1 MGKQAVRGGTG
12 GKVNPAR
19 RLRKAGAKGK
29 AVPKTA
35 EKRKTATVAAR
46 TVRQKVKGKGV
57 DPFTLEI
64 IKEGLLAIGDE
75 MFVTMQ
81 RTSMSTIIYE
91 VLDYA
96 TGLTDAKGRLI
107 TQGNGVTLFLGT
119 LDYGVKSV
127 LRKFGEKGLRP
138 GDIVITNDP
147 YEGGGTHLSDVSL
160 IMPIFYKGKIV
171 AFSANKGHWT
181 EVGGMAAGSWTTN
194 STEVYQ
200 EGLQFPCVKIFTE
213 GKPNEALIDLIRANV
228 RTPDMSIGDMYAQA
242 ASLRIAEKRFQ
253 ELCDKHGVESVLR
266 GIDTLMDHSEQLLLK
281 ELARIPKGVYE
292 ASDFIDDDGVGN
304 GPFEVKVKVTVE
316 ESRVVCDFTGSH
328 PQVPGPVNSARTGL
342 HSAARAVLIAL
353 TNPSI
358 PVNEG
363 CFRPLEIVCPD
374 RTIFTCEKPASVST
388 YWETMM
394 YSADLIWRAM
404 APVMSRKLPAGH
416 FLSVCGVVLAGIHPD
431 TGELFILV
439 EPQAGGWG
447 AGEDKDGEN
456 GLVCVGDG
464 ETYIIPVEVCE
475 TRYGVLVDRYGYDI
489 AEGGEGRFRGGRGLV
504 RDYRITAKEAW
515 FTGTFGRFKYLPWGM
530 RGGNPGSRNYTRMI
544 FADGREPLVFG
555 KTARFHMNKGDVASL
570 VTGTGGGYGDPKERP
585 LERVGED
592 LKNGYITPEIAETH
606 YGVRVDRDTLEAHK

>member
-1 MGKQAVRGGTG
+1 M
-12 GKVNPAR
+12 
-19 RLRKAGAKGK
+19 AK
-29 AVPKTA
+29 
-35 EKRKTATVAAR
+35 
-46 TVRQKVKGKGV
+46 KGI

-119 LDYGVKSV
+119 LDFGVRSA
-127 LRKFGEKGLRP
+127 LQKFGEKGLKP
-138 GDIVITNDP
+138 GDIIITNDP
-147 YEGGGTHLSDVSL
+147 YEGGGTHLSDVTL
-160 IMPIFYKGKIV
+160 LNPIFYDGKIV
-171 AFSANKGHWT
+171 AFAGNKGHWT

-194 STEVYQ
+194 SKEIYQ
-200 EGLQFPCVKIFTE
+200 EGLQFPCIKMFNE
-213 GKPNEALIDLIRANV
+213 GKPNQSLIDLIRANV

-253 ELCDKHGVESVLR
+253 ELCKKHGVENVIA
-266 GIDTLMDHSEQLLLK
+266 GVETLMDHSEQLLLQ
-281 ELARIPKGVYE
+281 EIAMIPQGVYE
-292 ASDFIDDDGVGN
+292 AVDYIDDDGIGN
-304 GPFEVKVKVTVE
+304 GPFEVRVKVTVE
-316 ESRVVCDFTGSH
+316 KDSVTCDFTGSH

-353 TNPSI
+353 TDPSI
-358 PVNEG
+358 PANDG
-363 CFRPLEIVCPD
+363 CFRPLKIICPD

-394 YSADLIWRAM
+394 YAADLIWRAM
-404 APVMSRKLPAGH
+404 APVMPKKLPAGH
-416 FLSVCGVVLAGIHPD
+416 FLSVCGVVLAGTHPD

-447 AGEDKDGEN
+447 AGADKDGEN

-464 ETYIIPVEVCE
+464 ETYIIPIEVCE
-475 TRYGVLVDRYGYDI
+475 TRYGVLVDQYSYDI
-489 AEGGEGRFRGGRGLV
+489 TEGGEGSFRGGRGLI
-504 RDYRITAKEAW
+504 RAYRITAKEAW

-530 RGGNPGSRNYTRMI
+530 NGGRSGSRNYTKMI
-544 FADGREPLVFG
+544 FADGREPDIFG
-555 KTARFHMNKGDVASL
+555 KTAQYHMKKDDVAYL
-570 VTGTGGGYGDPKERP
+570 FTGTGGGYGDPLGRP
-585 LERVGED
+585 VELVIDD
-592 LKNGYITPEIAETH
+592 LKNGYITPEIAEKR
-606 YGVRVDRDTLEAHK
+606 YGVKVNPATFEIMALSPERRGR